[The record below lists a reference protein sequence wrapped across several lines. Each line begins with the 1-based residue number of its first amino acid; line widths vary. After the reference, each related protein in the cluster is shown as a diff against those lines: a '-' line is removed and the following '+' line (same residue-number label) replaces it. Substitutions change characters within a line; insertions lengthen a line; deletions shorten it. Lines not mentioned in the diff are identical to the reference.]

1 MALEPIVPGTGGYSA
16 GYSTNPA
23 APGITIPIE
32 QSSSASSLG
41 GSLGGNLLSSG
52 INFFSARDTNRKA
65 KKLAREQ
72 MRFQERMSNTAY
84 QRAVK
89 DMRAAGINPML
100 AYMKGGASTP
110 GGAQPSL
117 KTPGVDPTGVA
128 TAKNVQS
135 QINQR
140 ELQNENLQA
149 QNELIRAQTSSAQG
163 LAKQTNVTGNWYAKH
178 PELAPALA
186 QGSGFGAAATGAK
199 SLMNILKGAR

>member
-1 MALEPIVPGTGGYSA
+1 MALEPIVPGTGGYSG
-16 GYSTNPA
+16 GYSSNPA
-23 APGITIPIE
+23 WPGVTVPIDTGG
-32 QSSSASSLG
+32 SSAQSLG
-41 GSLGGNLLSSG
+41 GSLAGNLLSSG

-117 KTPGVDPTGVA
+117 KQPGVDPTGVA

-135 QINQR
+135 QITQR
-140 ELQNENLQA
+140 SLQNENLA
-149 QNELIRAQTSSAQG
+149 QTNELLRAQTSSARS
-163 LAKQTNVTGNWYAKH
+163 LAVQNDVTARWFKKH
-178 PELAPALA
+178 PEIAGPLS
-186 QGSGFGAAATGAK
+186 QGGAMGSVATGAK
-199 SLMNILKGAR
+199 SIFNMFKK